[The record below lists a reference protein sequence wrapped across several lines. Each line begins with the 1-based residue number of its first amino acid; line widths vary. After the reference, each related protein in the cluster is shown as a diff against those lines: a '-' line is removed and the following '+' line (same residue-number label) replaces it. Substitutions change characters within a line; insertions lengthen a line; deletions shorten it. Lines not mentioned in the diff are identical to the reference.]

1 MCFIATLRLAVG
13 LLWKVSHLKRTVEWR
28 DTRRQMHTRTH
39 THSAHTYVH
48 LHKPSRPTSLAELDS
63 LLVQPR
69 VPFFFCVP
77 WWIYHRF
84 IFGEQH
90 FSSHTLCGSAL
101 SLSVRWTWGYSRTGG
116 EFKYNAWDGKQS
128 GRQGGNSR
136 VMESGWLKEKY
147 KRREVRQM
155 GRKGDGKCYLY
166 LPDQFHLS

>member
-1 MCFIATLRLAVG
+1 MFYCYPPACSGAFMEGVTLEADS
-13 LLWKVSHLKRTVEWR
+13 WMTW
-28 DTRRQMHTRTH
+28 HTQTDAYTH
-39 THSAHTYVH
+39 THSFSSHICPPTQTITPNQ
-48 LHKPSRPTSLAELDS
+48 LSRVRLSLSSAQGS
-63 LLVQPR
+63 
-69 VPFFFCVP
+69 FFFCVP